1 MTKPQD
7 KTLAAIL
14 TSAQLPT
21 LPLVASRLLE
31 LTAREDAAFTE
42 IVGLI
47 AQDVALSAKLL
58 KVANSAFFNF
68 PQQIISINQAVS
80 LLGLNAVRS
89 LVLSFT
95 FLSMGRHQE
104 IGLFRNDLFW
114 ERSLTAATA
123 ARLIAERVPSMD
135 TDEIFTICLL
145 CDIGQLIFALTLPR
159 QYTQALQRLAD
170 SSTETN
176 PSAIEQELLAAAHTT
191 VGAEAARFWGLP
203 AIMQAAIRHHHD
215 PTAYDEGD
223 AQTARTINI
232 VYLADLVA
240 GIFHTLAPERC
251 HQRFCTEAESLLGLE
266 PREIHALL
274 AAMDLEIAKAALSFD
289 VTINPVRPV
298 DEIIQ
303 EANIRLSLLHL
314 SYEEMNRELVRTNEE
329 LARLKEQLD
338 ARNRLLEALANID
351 GLTGISN
358 HRFFQSFLQAEIV
371 RTTVNGG
378 AVSLLLFDIDHFKRF
393 NDAHG
398 HRTGDFILKEL
409 CQVAASAI
417 REYDILARYGG
428 EEFVV
433 VLPDTGPEGAM
444 VVADRVCQVIAGHD
458 FVDGFNHFQV
468 TVSIGV
474 ASLAPTDADNDRNQ
488 LIDMADK
495 ALYEAKRQGRN
506 RVCQYS
512 ARTRRRLPF
521 GCT

>member
-289 VTINPVRPV
+289 VTIHPARPV
-298 DEIIQ
+298 AEIIQ

-409 CQVAASAI
+409 CQVAGAAI

-433 VLPDTGPEGAM
+433 VLPDTGPESAM
-444 VVADRVCQVIAGHD
+444 AVADRVCQVIAGHD

-512 ARTRRRLPF
+512 ARTRLRLPF

>member
-14 TSAQLPT
+14 ASAQLPT
-21 LPLVASRLLE
+21 LPVVASRLLE
-31 LTAREDAAFTE
+31 LTAREDAAFTD
-42 IVGLI
+42 IVALV
-47 AQDVALSAKLL
+47 AQDAALSAKLL

-68 PQQIISINQAVS
+68 PQQIVSINQAVS

-89 LVLSFT
+89 LVLSFS

-104 IGLFRNDLFW
+104 IGLFRHDEFW

-123 ARLIAERVPSMD
+123 ARLIAEHVPAVD
-135 TDEIFTICLL
+135 ADEIFTICLL
-145 CDIGQLIFALTLPR
+145 CDIGQLIFALTLPWR
-159 QYTQALQRLAD
+159 YNQVLQRLAD
-170 SSTETN
+170 SDAETD
-176 PSAIEQELLAAAHTT
+176 PCAIEEELLAAAHTR

-203 AIMQAAIRHHHD
+203 AIMQAAMGHHHD
-215 PTAYDEGD
+215 PMAHGEADT
-223 AQTARTINI
+223 QTALTIKT
-232 VYLADLVA
+232 VYLANLVA

-251 HQRFCTEAESLLGLE
+251 HSRFLAEAHSLLGLE
-266 PREIHALL
+266 PRAINTLL

-289 VTINPVRPV
+289 VSIHPVRPV
-298 DEIIQ
+298 AEIIQ

-358 HRFFQSFLQAEIV
+358 HRYFQAFLQAEIL
-371 RTTVNGG
+371 RATANGG
-378 AVSLLLFDIDHFKRF
+378 SVSLLLFDIDHFKRF

-409 CQVAASAI
+409 CQVAGAAI
-417 REYDILARYGG
+417 REYDVMARYGG
-428 EEFVV
+428 EEFAV
-433 VLPDTGPEGAM
+433 VLPDTDLEGATT
-444 VVADRVCQVIAGHD
+444 VAERVCRVIGGHD
-458 FVDGFNHFQV
+458 FADGFSHFQV

-474 ASLAPTDADNDRNQ
+474 ASLAPTDAHTDRNQ

-512 ARTRRRLPF
+512 ASPRRRLPF